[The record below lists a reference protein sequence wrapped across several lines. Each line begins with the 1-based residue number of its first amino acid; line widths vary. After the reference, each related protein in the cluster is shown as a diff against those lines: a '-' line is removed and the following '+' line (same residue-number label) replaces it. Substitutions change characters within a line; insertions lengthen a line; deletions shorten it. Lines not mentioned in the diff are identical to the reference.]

1 MPPHQRDIH
10 EFVDRRLYIC
20 PHTVIYMPIY
30 SFIDAHIGWIH
41 GRYWNCV
48 PCEQVPGIHD
58 VFFAIANSCAHRF
71 YGKSSAS
78 LQGKMWRNAIMFNA
92 YRWCDETQSENRRV
106 FLHET
111 TDQIKCLTCIQT
123 LELRV
128 CFPIANESESQD
140 VFPRS
145 GDETEFPIFVLNGTR
160 TDVIPNFFHNNP
172 LD

>member
-1 MPPHQRDIH
+1 MP
-10 EFVDRRLYIC
+10 
-20 PHTVIYMPIY
+20 
-30 SFIDAHIGWIH
+30 
-41 GRYWNCV
+41 
-48 PCEQVPGIHD
+48 
-58 VFFAIANSCAHRF
+58 F
-71 YGKSSAS
+71 YGIVSAG
-78 LQGKMWRNAIMFNA
+78 LQRKMWRNAIMFNA

-106 FLHET
+106 FMHET

-160 TDVIPNFFHNNP
+160 TDFISNFFIKTLSTKVRCYIEITQRLPQLNVTP
-172 LD
+172 DGPIFGDGLLPVK